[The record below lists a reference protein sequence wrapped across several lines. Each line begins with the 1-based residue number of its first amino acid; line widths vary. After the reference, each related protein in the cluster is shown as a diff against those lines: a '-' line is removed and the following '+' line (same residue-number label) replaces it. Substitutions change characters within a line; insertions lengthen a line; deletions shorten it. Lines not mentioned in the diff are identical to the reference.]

1 MYTRTVRAELARKR
15 ACSLAEMRAAHEAEL
30 ADHEARRQAWLEA
43 QNVTA
48 LPSMPQAHN
57 AAVLHTGA
65 PVATSASNQAG
76 KPLDGSIQEQPQS
89 TSGPSHSS
97 VAPGPE
103 SQRLAAQSSIKVPTT
118 PSALQNSA
126 TAPVPEGAH
135 RAQSVEAARVTGSS
149 TADAHEVAIALHA
162 AACARMRAA
171 YDMEV
176 QAALEHN
183 ERCALRGLL

>member
-1 MYTRTVRAELARKR
+1 MFTWTVRAELESRR
-15 ACSLAEMRAAHEAEL
+15 ACSLAEIRAAYEAEL

-57 AAVLHTGA
+57 AAVLPTGA
-65 PVATSASNQAG
+65 PVATSASNQTG
-76 KPLDGSIQEQPQS
+76 RPRDGSIQEQPQS
-89 TSGPSHSS
+89 NSGPSHSS
-97 VAPGPE
+97 VAPEPE

-126 TAPVPEGAH
+126 AGPAAEGAH
-135 RAQSVEAARVTGSS
+135 RAQSVEAVRVTGSS

-162 AACARMRAA
+162 AACARMRAT
-171 YDMEV
+171 YDVKV
-176 QAALEHN
+176 QAALQHN
-183 ERCALRGLL
+183 ERCALPGLL